1 MDRDNPALAGLPGVV
16 MHWPSVV
23 EAIRP
28 GSPGEEEPR
37 AEQDADGDAEEGGS
51 AEAGKEAGEEI
62 AADSSAGPDP
72 ATTATVLLHSS
83 DAAWLLEDF
92 DAQPNFARFPQL
104 GWRSADEMASYP
116 LAMAR
121 VGPLS
126 SHYRDRE
133 APEFDVEKGA
143 GEPRDEGDEGD
154 EAAEAKSDESEGE
167 PVRRRGD
174 VIETSPER
182 TRLVVLGSASFVS
195 DFVADLGRQQ
205 GSDSHLANLQLIQNL
220 VDWCLEDIDLLKIRS
235 RGRYARLL
243 APTTP
248 GLRQAVEW
256 GNYGFALVAVVAI
269 GGATLRRR
277 RRARPMTLLA
287 RRAAGGAT
295 TTGSGDGATGAQPA
309 AGTS

>member
-1 MDRDNPALAGLPGVV
+1 MD
-16 MHWPSVV
+16 
-23 EAIRP
+23 
-28 GSPGEEEPR
+28 GEE
-37 AEQDADGDAEEGGS
+37 G
-51 AEAGKEAGEEI
+51 
-62 AADSSAGPDP
+62 
-72 ATTATVLLHSS
+72 
-83 DAAWLLEDF
+83 
-92 DAQPNFARFPQL
+92 
-104 GWRSADEMASYP
+104 
-116 LAMAR
+116 
-121 VGPLS
+121 VG
-126 SHYRDRE
+126 
-133 APEFDVEKGA
+133 
-143 GEPRDEGDEGD
+143 
-154 EAAEAKSDESEGE
+154 EGE
-167 PVRRRGD
+167 DELSGESDVDEDGNDEPVQRRGD

-195 DFVADLGRQQ
+195 DFVADLAQQQ
-205 GSDSHLANLQLIQNL
+205 GSDSHLANLQLIQIL

-287 RRAAGGAT
+287 RRAAGGAAP
-295 TTGSGDGATGAQPA
+295 TGSGDGATGAQPA